1 MATHPTYIYTVT
13 PIIVVYTDF
22 EDANSAPPPTREIEN
37 NHASSPHPY
46 HALTTPII
54 AAIPRP

>member
-22 EDANSAPPPTREIEN
+22 EDANSAPPHQRN
-37 NHASSPHPY
+37 
-46 HALTTPII
+46 
-54 AAIPRP
+54 RK